1 VLLHEKSEF
10 QDVLVFQSKQ
20 YGKVL
25 VLDGVIQ
32 VHVATALTSFNS
44 FQLYISFMSHESLA
58 AMALVMALTPT
69 ACTVLAV
76 TVLAVTSLNC
86 WN

>member
-1 VLLHEKSEF
+1 MNRYALPHMTQVLLHEKSEF

-32 VHVATALTSFNS
+32 VHFATVFRRLLIVFNCRT
-44 FQLYISFMSHESLA
+44 IA
-58 AMALVMALTPT
+58 
-69 ACTVLAV
+69 
-76 TVLAVTSLNC
+76 
-86 WN
+86 